1 MSRAHRALIEIN
13 VQEVERVPL
22 KYGIGGKILARAQGS
37 SLPRIAGVKRAGN
50 IALAAFAVLDVV
62 AAIYVIGNNHAPGK
76 SAAVD
81 ALATVSATPTAG
93 PRRTTL
99 PHPARTTE
107 ASSAGPVV
115 AFLGDDWTLG
125 VGASATSRRFTTV
138 VSRGLKLSERNFGLD
153 GAGYAKSTGYRS
165 RVDDVV
171 AAKPAV
177 VVVSGGRNDA
187 RGDTATAARQI
198 HTLFADLHRRLPQ
211 AVLVALAP
219 FWGDSD
225 LPAEL
230 TVLGQ
235 AIKQAVT
242 DVGGAYV
249 GLADPI
255 HGHPE
260 FMADQADPNDDG
272 YAAIAAAVEP
282 ELAKRLPR

>member
-1 MSRAHRALIEIN
+1 
-13 VQEVERVPL
+13 
-22 KYGIGGKILARAQGS
+22 
-37 SLPRIAGVKRAGN
+37 
-50 IALAAFAVLDVV
+50 V

-81 ALATVSATPTAG
+81 ALATVSATP
-93 PRRTTL
+93 RRATL
-99 PHPARTTE
+99 PHPAGTTE
-107 ASSAGPVV
+107 ASSAAPVV

-187 RGDTATAARQI
+187 RGDPATAARQI
-198 HTLFADLHRRLPQ
+198 QTLFADLHRRLPQ

-235 AIKQAVT
+235 AIKQAVR